1 MDDTTK
7 LAIVGGIS
15 GYTRVLCEAPT
26 NADVEPGD
34 SVIYERNDTQA
45 VGTVINAI
53 ELAGAQG
60 RAIADFIADWLDIT
74 RPFSRIVGAVQMFD
88 WSDGAVDDDGDD
100 GDADESADTAEPA
113 PAPERDHG
121 ADAANSMDTG
131 GATLGGVRAE
141 RTCRMEYNEYWSGD
155 ELYPTEAYQCSA
167 CGHITQ
173 EGIPHYCPKC
183 GAKVVD
189 E

>member
-1 MDDTTK
+1 MDDMTK

-53 ELAGAQG
+53 ELTGAQG

-100 GDADESADTAEPA
+100 GDDGDADESVQNAIEAW
-113 PAPERDHG
+113 
-121 ADAANSMDTG
+121 NG
-131 GATLGGVRAE
+131 GA
-141 RTCRMEYNEYWSGD
+141 ND
-155 ELYPTEAYQCSA
+155 
-167 CGHITQ
+167 
-173 EGIPHYCPKC
+173 
-183 GAKVVD
+183 D
-189 E
+189 